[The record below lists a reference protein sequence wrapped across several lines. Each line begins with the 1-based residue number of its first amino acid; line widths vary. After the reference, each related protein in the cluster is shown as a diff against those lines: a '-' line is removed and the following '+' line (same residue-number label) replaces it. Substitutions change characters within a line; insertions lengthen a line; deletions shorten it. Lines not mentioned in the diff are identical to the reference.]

1 MKQRMLQAMRT
12 AAAALAV
19 FAILGVGLV
28 AASALLL
35 TPQTAYA
42 DLQNYA
48 PLNVSV
54 TVASGELLAVQ
65 TKALDVVQLT
75 NTGSYDVW
83 FCHLSQTAVVG
94 KGFYLPSGG
103 SIVLSGFNC
112 PEAGLTGIADGGTT
126 TVAIARG

>member
-1 MKQRMLQAMRT
+1 MKQKMLQAMRT
-12 AAAALAV
+12 VAAALAL
-19 FAILGVGLV
+19 FAMLGVGLV
-28 AASALLL
+28 SVSALLL
-35 TPQTAYA
+35 TPQAHA

-48 PLNVSV
+48 PLYVSV